1 MHLNQSS
8 ATTEQDKANLNGLIK
23 LAKVLIVH
31 QPLGSGS
38 CQEDCYPCCQG
49 TGERGT
55 RGCTKAEEPAPG
67 AGRQIEIPRFS
78 QQRHTILEENILN
91 GCFNLHAAD
100 ANELAQI

>member
-55 RGCTKAEEPAPG
+55 CGCANAEEPAPG
-67 AGRQIEIPRFS
+67 AGRQIQIPRFS
-78 QQRHTILEENILN
+78 QRARYNAGGKYFKWPL
-91 GCFNLHAAD
+91 
-100 ANELAQI
+100 